1 MSNTNEKILPRQA
14 TEQETEQTSRHYGK
28 VPQNNAN
35 NRMDNPMKP
44 MTPNEDVTRGNG
56 ILIKLI
62 CPVSLF
68 LFYASDFGFWVSEP
82 HLAIMTLTNSS

>member
-1 MSNTNEKILPRQA
+1 MSNTNEKILTRQA

-68 LFYASDFGFWVSEP
+68 CFMHQILGFG
-82 HLAIMTLTNSS
+82 